1 MKKGDDAR
9 KKERWRSGNVE
20 MKIEAMSP
28 KQEKVGEDVIGGLTR
43 REGGGVVRVAVRRG
57 ILRERR

>member
-9 KKERWRSGNVE
+9 KKERWKSGNVE
-20 MKIEAMSP
+20 MKIEAMSL

-43 REGGGVVRVAVRRG
+43 REGGGSSG
-57 ILRERR
+57 WL